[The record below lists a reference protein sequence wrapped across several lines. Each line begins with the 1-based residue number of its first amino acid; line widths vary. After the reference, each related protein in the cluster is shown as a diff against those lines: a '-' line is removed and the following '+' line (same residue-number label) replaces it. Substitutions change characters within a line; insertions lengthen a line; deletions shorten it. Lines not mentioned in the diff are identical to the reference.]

1 MRNHTITLRLS
12 NEEHSKLEQDAGS
25 VQMTTSQYIRAL
37 ILNHKLTPNRNQRE
51 IATRICKLYIMLKE
65 REMDPDDFLME
76 EINRLCQ
83 ILY

>member
-1 MRNHTITLRLS
+1 MRSHTITLRLS
-12 NEEHSKLEQDAGS
+12 NEEHSKLENDASS

-37 ILNHKLTPNRNQRE
+37 ISNNVPKQNYHQRE
-51 IATRICKLYIMLKE
+51 IATQICKLYIMLKE
-65 REMDPDDFLME
+65 KGIDPDDFLME